1 MQNAADI
8 HGMLAFARQQ
18 ENALIMQNTAAFR
31 THDPYHGPENAAVNG
46 STGTWMQ
53 QDMMVMQTQLQ
64 NLMAAKGPGVGNGMM
79 KADSGTTS
87 DLPAHGAMLAAMG
100 RSFERTTGHVTMQR
114 QQQQQQERKPSR
126 TDLQK
131 QQEHMAM
138 LMRNFLVASRTSSDL
153 QARRLGMGSAT
164 DKTISGPSSQ
174 CIWPREE
181 SRANDGAR
189 GDGSRSFHADPEA
202 RRLFMGSG
210 PDRPSLSS
218 QCIWPQ
224 EESRE
229 SRANDHAGGDCRRH
243 VPADYCSSTQ
253 HHTQLREHASSAADS
268 ADPAH
273 CHVHRE
279 EYQVQSSL
287 I

>member
-1 MQNAADI
+1 
-8 HGMLAFARQQ
+8 
-18 ENALIMQNTAAFR
+18 
-31 THDPYHGPENAAVNG
+31 
-46 STGTWMQ
+46 
-53 QDMMVMQTQLQ
+53 MQT
-64 NLMAAKGPGVGNGMM
+64 NLIAGATGPGVGNGMM

-100 RSFERTTGHVTMQR
+100 RSCEQTTGHVTMPR
-114 QQQQQQERKPSR
+114 QQQQQQERSPSR
-126 TDLQK
+126 TDLHYAAQK

-138 LMRNFLVASRTSSDL
+138 LMRSFLEASRTSSDPE
-153 QARRLGMGSAT
+153 ARRLVMEPAT
-164 DKTISGPSSQ
+164 DNTTSCPSSR

-181 SRANDGAR
+181 SRANNGAR
-189 GDGSRSFHADPEA
+189 GDSSRSVHADPEP
-202 RRLFMGSG
+202 RRLFMGSE

-218 QCIWPQ
+218 QCIWPR

-229 SRANDHAGGDCRRH
+229 SRANDRAGGDCRRH
-243 VPADYCSSTQ
+243 VPADYCPSTQ
-253 HHTQLREHASSAADS
+253 PHTQLRELASSAADS

-279 EYQVQSSL
+279 EYQVQFSL